1 MKFAIEVENLRKIFV
16 SGWLRKR
23 KKEALK
29 GVDLAVPEGAFWCLL
44 GPNGA
49 GKTTFLSI
57 LSNLVTPE
65 QGEIRVLGGDIR
77 KDGAQITRRMNLSSG
92 HANFLWSM
100 TVRENIEYYAMLYG
114 IPRKLRKIKIAEL
127 LELFDLTDFAGIR
140 FEELSTGTKQKLSLA
155 KALVND
161 PELLLLDEPTVGL
174 DPDVARRIRETIR
187 RLHREK
193 GTTILMTTHNMR
205 EAEMLSERVAFI
217 KDGRIR
223 ATGKPRDLKR
233 ELRLGDTITISFRGD
248 LPDSS
253 LEAMEG
259 IYSLQQENSFCR
271 ISVDDHH
278 ERLPYILDFLTTNG
292 ITIHDLR
299 IQESDL
305 EDVFIA
311 FAK

>member
-1 MKFAIEVENLRKIFV
+1 MKFAIEVENLRKTFV
-16 SGWLRKR
+16 SGWVRKR
-23 KKEALK
+23 EKKALS
-29 GVDLAVPEGAFWCLL
+29 GVDLTVPRGAFWCLL

-57 LSNLVTPE
+57 LSNLLTPE
-65 QGEIRVLGGDIR
+65 QGEVRILGMDIR
-77 KDGAQITRRMNLSSG
+77 RKGAEIARRMNLSSG

-114 IPRKLRKIKIAEL
+114 LPSKLRRNRIDEL
-127 LELFDLTDFAGIR
+127 LHLFDLVDFSAIR

-155 KALVND
+155 KSLVND

-174 DPDVARRIRETIR
+174 DPDVARRIRDTIG

-205 EAEMLSERVAFI
+205 EAEKLSERIAFI
-217 KDGRIR
+217 KAGMIR
-223 ATGKPRDLKR
+223 AVGKPGELKR
-233 ELRLGDTITISFRGD
+233 ELRLGDTIRISFRGD
-248 LPDSS
+248 LPASA
-253 LEAMEG
+253 LEAMHG
-259 IYSLQQENSFCR
+259 VYGLQQENRSCR
-271 ISVDDHH
+271 ILVDDHH
-278 ERLPYILDFLTTNG
+278 ERLPGILDFLTNHR

-311 FAK
+311 YAK

>member
-1 MKFAIEVENLRKIFV
+1 MRLAIDVKDLRKTFV
-16 SGWLRKR
+16 SGWIRKR
-23 KKEALK
+23 KKEALR
-29 GVDLAVPEGAFWCLL
+29 GVDLSVPEGAFWCLL

-49 GKTTFLSI
+49 GKTTLLSI
-57 LSNLVTPE
+57 LSNLITPE
-65 QGEIRVLGGDIR
+65 RGEVRVFGKDLR
-77 KDGAQITRRMNLSSG
+77 RDGAEITRRMNLSSG

-100 TVRENIEYYAMLYG
+100 TVRENVEYYAMLYG
-114 IPRKLRKIKIAEL
+114 VPRQPRKQKVNEL
-127 LELFDLTDFAGIR
+127 LDLFDLHDFARVR

-174 DPDVARRIRETIR
+174 DPDVARRIRETIQ
-187 RLHREK
+187 RLHKEQ

-205 EAEMLSERVAFI
+205 EAETLSERVAFI
-217 KDGRIR
+217 KEGRIR
-223 ATGKPRDLKR
+223 AAGKPRELKR
-233 ELRLGDTITISFRGD
+233 QLRLGDTITVSFRGD
-248 LPDSS
+248 LPESS

-259 IYSLQQENSFCR
+259 VYSLQCENSSCR

-278 ERLPYILDFLTTNG
+278 ERLPHILDFLTNQG

-305 EDVFIA
+305 EDVFVA

>member
-1 MKFAIEVENLRKIFV
+1 MKFAIEVENLRKTFV
-16 SGWLRKR
+16 SGWVRKR
-23 KKEALK
+23 EKEALS
-29 GVDLAVPEGAFWCLL
+29 GVDLTVPRGAFWCLL

-57 LSNLVTPE
+57 LSNLLTPE
-65 QGEIRVLGGDIR
+65 QGEVRILGMDIR
-77 KDGAQITRRMNLSSG
+77 RKGPEIARRMNLSSG

-114 IPRKLRKIKIAEL
+114 LPSKLRRNRIDEL
-127 LELFDLTDFAGIR
+127 LHLFDLADFAAIR

-155 KALVND
+155 KSLVND

-174 DPDVARRIRETIR
+174 DPDVARRIRGTIA

-205 EAEMLSERVAFI
+205 EAEMLSERIAFI
-217 KDGRIR
+217 KAGKIR
-223 ATGKPRDLKR
+223 AVGKPGELKR
-233 ELRLGDTITISFRGD
+233 ELRLGDTIRISFRGD
-248 LPDSS
+248 LPASA
-253 LEAMEG
+253 LEAMNG
-259 IYSLQQENSFCR
+259 VYGLQQEDRSCR
-271 ISVDDHH
+271 ILVDNHH
-278 ERLPYILDFLTTNG
+278 ERLPVILDFLTNHR

-311 FAK
+311 YAK